1 MRFPLFDGLR
11 TSGKRAQNRA
21 QLEQVAQ
28 ARIDQERA
36 IAVET
41 RSAERELRKVVALN
55 AAARMAHGAAL
66 EALRTSRESFDQ
78 GLITSL
84 DLLQAERAERQAES
98 QRRRAQLGIWSALFD
113 YRRACGLPP
122 L

>member
-1 MRFPLFDGLR
+1 M
-11 TSGKRAQNRA
+11 
-21 QLEQVAQ
+21 AQ
-28 ARIDQERA
+28 ARIDRERA

-41 RSAERELRKVVALN
+41 RSAERELRKAAALN
-55 AAARMAHGAAL
+55 DAARMAHDAAL

-122 L
+122 Q